1 MESLSG
7 LWKKLSLSES
17 EGRRFVVEE
26 SDGEKEF
33 FLATRFYTGRMLSME
48 VIAKTLKG
56 LWRTK
61 RGFEVRDMGEH
72 RVLFIFRRKGMW
84 RRS

>member
-26 SDGEKEF
+26 SDGGKEF
-33 FLATRFYTGRMLSME
+33 FLAAVLHRSDAKYGGDCKNFEGFME
-48 VIAKTLKG
+48 NQKG
-56 LWRTK
+56 
-61 RGFEVRDMGEH
+61 F
-72 RVLFIFRRKGMW
+72 
-84 RRS
+84 

>member
-7 LWKKLSLSES
+7 LWKKLSLSEC
-17 EGRRFVVEE
+17 EGRHFVVEE

-33 FLATRFYTGRMLSME
+33 FLAARFYIGQMLSME

-56 LWRTK
+56 LGTWVNT
-61 RGFEVRDMGEH
+61 GCC
-72 RVLFIFRRKGMW
+72 LFFGRKGMW